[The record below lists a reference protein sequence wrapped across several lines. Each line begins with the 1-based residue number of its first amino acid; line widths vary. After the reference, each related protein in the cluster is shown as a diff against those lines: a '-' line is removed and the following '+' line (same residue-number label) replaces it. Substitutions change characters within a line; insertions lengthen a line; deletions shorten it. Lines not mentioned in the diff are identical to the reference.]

1 MILGPL
7 AETEFRRAMTISN
20 GDWSIFLTHPLSAF
34 LLALA
39 ALGLLGPWLYSVWQ
53 NARARRAI
61 TGGEA

>member
-1 MILGPL
+1 
-7 AETEFRRAMTISN
+7 MTISN

>member
-1 MILGPL
+1 MARIVHQKLEG
-7 AETEFRRAMTISN
+7 
-20 GDWSIFLTHPLSAF
+20 GSA
-34 LLALA
+34 LVA